1 MNERSPPPAPA
12 RTVLITGS
20 SRGVGR
26 SLCERFAARGDF
38 VFGCSRSDSGALA
51 HERYRHF
58 VLDVSDETAVRA
70 MFSAITATNP
80 RLDLVINNAGVSAA
94 QFALLTSAADFTA
107 VVQANLVGAFVVM
120 REAIRVMK
128 RTRFGRIVNFSSINV
143 PLASAGAASYNASK
157 AGLEALG
164 ETLSRECA
172 ADDITVNCIGLS
184 LVRGAG
190 MAERLTPGALAAK
203 QQALIKPSLLDI
215 EEVIHAIDFFA
226 APAARNIT
234 AQTVYFGGIS

>member
-1 MNERSPPPAPA
+1 MIERSPAPAPA

-26 SLCERFAARGDF
+26 SLCERFTARGDL
-38 VFGCSRSDSGALA
+38 VFGCSRSDNGALA
-51 HERYRHF
+51 HEHYRHF

-70 MFSAITATNP
+70 MFAAIIAANP

-120 REAIRVMK
+120 REAIRAMK

-157 AGLEALG
+157 AGLAALG
-164 ETLSRECA
+164 ATLSRECA

-184 LVRGAG
+184 LVRGSG
-190 MAERLTPGALAAK
+190 MVERLTSSALAAK

-234 AQTVYFGGIS
+234 GQTVYFGGIS